1 MPKDEQQPSQHP
13 ERSVALPPELAE
25 WLQGQGDQ
33 TMDLTIRTPH
43 AGDGDGLARGWLDAG
58 AYYAKLNPDL
68 FQIPEGDGLAPWL
81 EEQVLSHSSD
91 NSLTLVAE
99 MDQQAVG
106 YISATIQ
113 PPDAAAAFDMLRD
126 WGLVRMV
133 IGALIVQEAYRH
145 QGVGTRLMQAAEEW
159 GRSKGAVIALL
170 DTYID
175 SPLSMPFYEV
185 HMGYSRRALRFRKEL
200 M

>member
-1 MPKDEQQPSQHP
+1 
-13 ERSVALPPELAE
+13 
-25 WLQGQGDQ
+25 
-33 TMDLTIRTPH
+33 MDLTIRAPH

-58 AYYAKLNPDL
+58 AHYAKLNPEL
-68 FQIPEGDGLAPWL
+68 FQIPEVDGLTHWL
-81 EEQVLSHSSD
+81 EEQVLSHTSESS
-91 NSLTLVAE
+91 LILVAE
-99 MDQQAVG
+99 TDQQAIG
-106 YISATIQ
+106 YIWATIQ
-113 PPDAAAAFDMLRD
+113 PPDAAAAFDIVRD
-126 WGLVRMV
+126 RGLVRMV
-133 IGALIVQEAYRH
+133 IHVLIVQQAYRH

-175 SPLSMPFYEV
+175 SPLSVPFYEG

>member
-1 MPKDEQQPSQHP
+1 
-13 ERSVALPPELAE
+13 
-25 WLQGQGDQ
+25 
-33 TMDLTIRTPH
+33 MDLTIRAPH

-68 FQIPEGDGLAPWL
+68 FQIPEVDELAHWL
-81 EEQVLSHSSD
+81 EEQVLRRPSD

-113 PPDAAAAFDMLRD
+113 APDAAFDIVRD
-126 WGLVRMV
+126 RGLVRMV
-133 IGALIVQEAYRH
+133 IHALIVQEAYRH
-145 QGVGTRLMQAAEEW
+145 QGVGTRLMQATEQW

-175 SPLSMPFYEV
+175 SPLSVPFYEE

-200 M
+200 MELGVRMRPCRAIACWRPPRANTTSRG